1 MASQFDRDELAKNL
15 PDAYRKDEE
24 SNNAKILEIEKSAL
38 DKLRSEIEGIYES
51 LDIDR
56 AYGSTLDL
64 YGEMIGQTRGIATDD
79 QYRVLIKNKIV
90 RNFSSAD
97 YNSIIRA
104 ICVTFDC
111 APSDVQLVELDDPC
125 KVKMEGL
132 PISRI
137 NECNIDISTAVS
149 IVNGLLPVGVY
160 MEAITFSGTF
170 EFSGETLEYDEN
182 AGFSDEAQTIG
193 GYLGLVSDGFGSN
206 LPV

>member
-24 SNNAKILEIEKSAL
+24 SNNARILGIEKSAL
-38 DKLRSEIEGIYES
+38 DRLRSEIEGIYES

-206 LPV
+206 LPI